1 MFDNKKNPNNNAHV
15 QIQGGTSAIPISIR
29 GRPASVDV
37 DPQNVT
43 LSDVQQIVGANAAAQ
58 TIAQNHRKLTN
69 QSKYCTKLLWHI
81 ENDDVD
87 FCFVSIFLFLPQILY
102 TVT

>member
-1 MFDNKKNPNNNAHV
+1 M

-43 LSDVQQIVGANAAAQ
+43 LSDVQQIVATNSAVQ
-58 TIAQNHRKLTN
+58 PITHRKITN
-69 QSKYCTKLLWHI
+69 QSKFFI
-81 ENDDVD
+81 
-87 FCFVSIFLFLPQILY
+87 LFANKTQ
-102 TVT
+102 